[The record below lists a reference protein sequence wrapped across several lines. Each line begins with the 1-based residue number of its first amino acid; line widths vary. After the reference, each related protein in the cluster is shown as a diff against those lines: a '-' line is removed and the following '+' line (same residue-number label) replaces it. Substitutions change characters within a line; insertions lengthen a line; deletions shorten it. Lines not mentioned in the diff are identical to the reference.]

1 MCLRSSSLWPP
12 LPLMIPPP
20 LHQKK
25 APTHLVI
32 ATVTFQLALA
42 SSFAAVLE
50 SVRVTCMT
58 SSMYCLCS
66 VALGA
71 GIVKARQSCG
81 RLSK

>member
-1 MCLRSSSLWPP
+1 VPSELFPLAASPSHDTPSSPP
-12 LPLMIPPP
+12 E
-20 LHQKK
+20 K